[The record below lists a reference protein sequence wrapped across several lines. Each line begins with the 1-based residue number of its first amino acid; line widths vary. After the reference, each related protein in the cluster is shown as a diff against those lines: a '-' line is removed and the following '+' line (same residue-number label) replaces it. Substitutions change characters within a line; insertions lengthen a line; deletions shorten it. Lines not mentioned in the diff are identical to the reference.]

1 LKNIFIKINGIYFY
15 LEKINGNRKQ
25 KQKKKNHYIYI
36 SLYFIL
42 ENIKVIIN
50 QETFVK
56 EYLPI
61 PKRNIE
67 FSQTIEI
74 I

>member
-50 QETFVK
+50 QKTIIK
-56 EYLPI
+56 EYLLI
-61 PKRNIE
+61 TKIKIK
-67 FSQTIEI
+67 FIKTIKI

>member
-1 LKNIFIKINGIYFY
+1 MKNIFIKINGIYFY